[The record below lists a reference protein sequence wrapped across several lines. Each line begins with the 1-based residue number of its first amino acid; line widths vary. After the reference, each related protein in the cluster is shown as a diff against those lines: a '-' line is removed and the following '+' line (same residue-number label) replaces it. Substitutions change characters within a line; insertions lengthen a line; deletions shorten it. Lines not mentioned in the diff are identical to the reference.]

1 MNEVGQT
8 TTERPN
14 VQGKNVRA
22 EFMSILKADFSV
34 TGCENEDDEASDF
47 TGIEI
52 RRNWQRKII
61 TLHQTKFASRLLEKQ
76 DLAGARLKSVP
87 YKSKR
92 GGLEPWEG
100 EAVSEAGHFE

>member
-1 MNEVGQT
+1 M
-8 TTERPN
+8 
-14 VQGKNVRA
+14 
-22 EFMSILKADFSV
+22 
-34 TGCENEDDEASDF
+34 TGCENEDDEATEF